1 MQPQDTITIAPP
13 VLLTIARLATLD
25 VEGVA
30 RMGSTPGGFNRWLRR
45 TPFASGVHI
54 QAQDNSLQIDLYIV
68 LHPNAN
74 MREVGRQVQ
83 HNVARS
89 INDLVGM
96 EAEAVNVHIED
107 VEYLDDRRSG

>member
-1 MQPQDTITIAPP
+1 MQPQDTITIAPS

-30 RMGSTPGGFNRWLRR
+30 RMGSTPGGVNRWLRR
-45 TPFASGVHI
+45 TPSANGVRI

-68 LHPNAN
+68 LRPNAN

-89 INDLVGM
+89 VNDLVGM
-96 EAEAVNVHIED
+96 EVEAVNVHIED
-107 VEYLDDRRSG
+107 VEYLDDQHSG